1 MLRELRRVDDE
12 NLVGQSSGIAAVADG
27 TSTATAGLA
36 YVMTSGTAL
45 GGSNSTSLT
54 MQMVLNSD
62 GDYIE
67 AVGCRGNVE
76 FAFTSGDRVLM
87 NFSFSGRLNQ
97 RAETNTFTPTAD
109 TEDLPPAF
117 VGVSLGIGDSSYG
130 ATDAADYTTSI
141 FSTMNVNIANEV
153 TVRENVDAGSGYD
166 VAYITGRNPSMT
178 FNPDATRLAVAG
190 TQTDL
195 MDRFLSGESTRAR
208 LTVGS
213 AAGNKFLF
221 KMPALQ
227 FTGLADGNRDEV
239 MVLDSTTSLTGG
251 DYGSSVQD
259 RTDGAASTTTN
270 QRLGTDNEF
279 VFYAL

>member
-1 MLRELRRVDDE
+1 TAT
-12 NLVGQSSGIAAVADG
+12 S

-97 RAETNTFTPTAD
+97 RSETNTFTPTAD

-117 VGVSLGIGDSSYG
+117 VGVSLGIAESSYG
-130 ATDAADYTTSI
+130 ASDTSDYTTSI
-141 FSTMNVNIANEV
+141 
-153 TVRENVDAGSGYD
+153 
-166 VAYITGRNPSMT
+166 
-178 FNPDATRLAVAG
+178 LA
-190 TQTDL
+190 
-195 MDRFLSGESTRAR
+195 
-208 LTVGS
+208 
-213 AAGNKFLF
+213 
-221 KMPALQ
+221 P
-227 FTGLADGNRDEV
+227 
-239 MVLDSTTSLTGG
+239 
-251 DYGSSVQD
+251 
-259 RTDGAASTTTN
+259 
-270 QRLGTDNEF
+270 
-279 VFYAL
+279 

>member
-1 MLRELRRVDDE
+1 
-12 NLVGQSSGIAAVADG
+12 
-27 TSTATAGLA
+27 
-36 YVMTSGTAL
+36 
-45 GGSNSTSLT
+45 
-54 MQMVLNSD
+54 
-62 GDYIE
+62 
-67 AVGCRGNVE
+67 
-76 FAFTSGDRVLM
+76 
-87 NFSFSGRLNQ
+87 
-97 RAETNTFTPTAD
+97 
-109 TEDLPPAF
+109 
-117 VGVSLGIGDSSYG
+117 
-130 ATDAADYTTSI
+130 
-141 FSTMNVNIANEV
+141 MNVNIANEV

-190 TQTDL
+190 EKADL
-195 MDRFLSGESTRAR
+195 MDRFLSGESTRAS

-213 AAGNKFLF
+213 DAGNKFLF

-259 RTDGAASTTTN
+259 RADGANSTTTN